1 MQVTKTR
8 DLQTCG
14 LYSTF
19 IVWPVGR
26 SENPGMPVLFG
37 VHYLPSLVEI
47 GLTDLPKSGGCHGMP
62 GTPRDDRPDS

>member
-1 MQVTKTR
+1 MT
-8 DLQTCG
+8 
-14 LYSTF
+14 
-19 IVWPVGR
+19 VGR

-62 GTPRDDRPDS
+62 GDPRDDRPDS